1 MAAGDSGSG
10 KSILLLQ
17 TVAQAIT
24 QDWIVI
30 YVPQC
35 RSKTRDGSAM
45 RLLLIVQTWTDSSSP
60 YAYNAKTQL
69 YDQRALASALL
80 QNILQVNGAKLNGIT
95 VHGTTSLSQ
104 FIRDVVREDIS
115 TVKGL
120 ERVMEVL
127 AKQTE

>member
-1 MAAGDSGSG
+1 
-10 KSILLLQ
+10 
-17 TVAQAIT
+17 
-24 QDWIVI
+24 
-30 YVPQC
+30 
-35 RSKTRDGSAM
+35 M

-69 YDQRALASALL
+69 YDQRALASTLL

-95 VHGTTSLSQ
+95 VHGTTTLSQ